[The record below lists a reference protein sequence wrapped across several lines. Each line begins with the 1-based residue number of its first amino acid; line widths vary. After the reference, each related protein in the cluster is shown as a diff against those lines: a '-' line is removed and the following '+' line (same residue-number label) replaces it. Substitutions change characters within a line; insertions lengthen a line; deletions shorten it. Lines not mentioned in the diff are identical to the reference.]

1 MRIGI
6 PRERL
11 TNETRVA
18 ATPKTVEQLKK
29 IGIETI
35 GELARA
41 DAGILVQ
48 VFGKQGEQMKKMP
61 LAKTMPP

>member
-18 ATPKTVEQLKK
+18 ATPKTVEQL
-29 IGIETI
+29 
-35 GELARA
+35 
-41 DAGILVQ
+41 
-48 VFGKQGEQMKKMP
+48 
-61 LAKTMPP
+61 

>member
-18 ATPKTVEQLKK
+18 ATPKT
-29 IGIETI
+29 
-35 GELARA
+35 
-41 DAGILVQ
+41 
-48 VFGKQGEQMKKMP
+48 
-61 LAKTMPP
+61 

>member
-18 ATPKTVEQLKK
+18 ATPKTVEQ
-29 IGIETI
+29 
-35 GELARA
+35 
-41 DAGILVQ
+41 
-48 VFGKQGEQMKKMP
+48 
-61 LAKTMPP
+61 

>member
-18 ATPKTVEQLKK
+18 ATPKTVEQLLKL
-29 IGIETI
+29 GFTVAVESGACLLYTSDS
-35 GELARA
+35 A
-41 DAGILVQ
+41 DEISRV
-48 VFGKQGEQMKKMP
+48 
-61 LAKTMPP
+61 

>member
-18 ATPKTVEQLKK
+18 ATPKTVEQLLKL
-29 IGIETI
+29 GFTVAVESGAVNWQVLTI
-35 GELARA
+35 KRLCKRA
-41 DAGILVQ
+41 L
-48 VFGKQGEQMKKMP
+48 K
-61 LAKTMPP
+61 L